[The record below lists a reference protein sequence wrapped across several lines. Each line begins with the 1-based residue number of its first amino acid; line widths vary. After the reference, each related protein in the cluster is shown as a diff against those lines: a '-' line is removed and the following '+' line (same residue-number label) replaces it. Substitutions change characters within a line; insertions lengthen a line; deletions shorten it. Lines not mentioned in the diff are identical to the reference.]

1 PSLTMF
7 YSTNYKIRITT
18 AVSDIAG
25 NTMASQYT
33 HTNGF
38 NTTGTI
44 PITAGYAHNCFM
56 LDNGSVKC
64 WGSNGSGQLGL
75 GNTTSRGDNASEMG
89 DSLPV
94 VDLGTGKTARAIE
107 AGDNHTCAILDNAS
121 VKCWGS
127 NASGQLGLGDTDSR
141 GDNSSEMGDSLPIVN
156 MGSGRTA
163 KAIAAGY
170 AHTCAILDN
179 AYVKCWGSNTSG
191 QLGLG
196 DINNRGDNSSE
207 MGGNLTTVDLGSG
220 RTTKAISTGDSHTC
234 VILDNS

>member
-1 PSLTMF
+1 MTLF
-7 YSTNYKIRITT
+7 YSTNYKIRIKT
-18 AVSDIAG
+18 AASDIAG
-25 NTMASQYT
+25 NTMASDNT
-33 HTNGF
+33 TANGF
-38 NTTGTI
+38 NTTDI
-44 PITAGYAHNCFM
+44 VPITAGYAHNCFM
-56 LDNGSVKC
+56 MDNG
-64 WGSNGSGQLGL
+64 
-75 GNTTSRGDNASEMG
+75 
-89 DSLPV
+89 
-94 VDLGTGKTARAIE
+94 
-107 AGDNHTCAILDNAS
+107 S

-207 MGGNLTTVDLGSG
+207 MGGSLTTVDLGSG
-220 RTTKAISTGDSHTC
+220 RTAKAISTGDSHTC
-234 VILDNS
+234 AILDNSLVKCWGDNTHGQLGQGNNNNLGDGSNEMGGNLNSINLGSGRTAIFITTGTGYT